1 MKISTLTLVLLLAFQ
16 FQLEVV
22 ASDIEGTE
30 GGRQPQIVCDER
42 GVVHLAYGMEDKI
55 FYIRSEDSGQS
66 FSTPAAVAKIPKLM
80 VGMRRGPRI
89 AAVNNVILVTAP
101 TADLLSFVSTDDGKT
116 WSKATRVN
124 DIAMSAREGLH
135 NVAAIPG
142 QGFFAIWLDARNGKG
157 EVWGA
162 FSADGLSWDD
172 NRRIYQSPNG
182 SICECCH
189 PSVATSKNGD
199 LTVMW
204 RNSIGGSRDMFF
216 AKSRD
221 RGTSFSKAAKLGNGT
236 WNLQACPMDGG
247 SLAMT
252 ADGSL
257 LTVWRREDV
266 LYKSSPG
273 QEEIQLAKG
282 KQPVVAFSS
291 EGPVMAWTSND
302 TIYVMTDEA
311 PATAIGQG
319 NYPCLT
325 SDPKTGNVF
334 CVWESSSA
342 ELAIQFLRIESK

>member
-1 MKISTLTLVLLLAFQ
+1 MKISTLTLLLLLAFQ

-22 ASDIEGTE
+22 ASEIEGTE

-42 GVVHLAYGMEDKI
+42 GFVHLAYGMDDKI
-55 FYIRSEDSGQS
+55 IYSKSEDIGQS
-66 FSTPAAVAKIPKLM
+66 FSRPVAVAKIPKLM

-273 QEEIQLAKG
+273 QEEIQLANG
-282 KQPVVAFSS
+282 KQPVVAISNKV
-291 EGPVMAWTSND
+291 PVMAWNSND
-302 TIYVMTDEA
+302 TIYVMTDGSSA
-311 PATAIGQG
+311 AAIGQG

-325 SDPKTGNVF
+325 SDPKNGNVF

-342 ELAIQFLRIESK
+342 KSAIQFLGIESK